1 MYKTDGWNRSFLLAL
16 GLLPYKYSIINSD
29 IYIYVIVRVP
39 SNGARSDTCSVSE
52 FLSVK
57 EK

>member
-29 IYIYVIVRVP
+29 IYVIVRVP
-39 SNGARSDTCSVSE
+39 SNGVRSDTCSVSE